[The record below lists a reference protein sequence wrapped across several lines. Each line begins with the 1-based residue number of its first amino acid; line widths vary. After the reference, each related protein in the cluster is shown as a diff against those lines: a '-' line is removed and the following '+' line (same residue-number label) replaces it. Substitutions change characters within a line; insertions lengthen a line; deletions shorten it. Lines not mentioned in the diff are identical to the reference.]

1 MCAVRGRSALDV
13 RQASTARGH
22 VAREV
27 VVPQPSRDELGDA
40 HNDPPLDR
48 VTLAARQPDPA
59 WTQQVPPGPDGRQ
72 RHLSAVWDMVLESRG
87 VQGTLR
93 ISFPC
98 PIVVRGGSNLPA
110 GQERVG
116 MFAYRL
122 VSGHWRVQTGVAR
135 MGEAGTVTTAGVF
148 GLNGLTGWE
157 QRRPEWVDVAWLALR
172 VHVGRQRKVGV
183 VVDVIDV
190 EEDEPPP
197 TRKRKGRPEGDTGP
211 TPPTPKAPRTAT
223 PAERAVRAEQ
233 AEPVGGRG
241 QRGVVQ
247 EWVDQQRAG
256 AWEARAISAE
266 AANRDLEARLSRANE
281 DRRDCESRLA
291 DVTKERDRLA
301 TKVRTL
307 ERDVA
312 TLRKAKPATQPAE
325 AVERAEGA
333 EAPAPPRVTW
343 GGASAAGVRY
353 LLAGAQ
359 AWHAQAKACA
369 GQMSVVSTGLRMAM
383 MASGKQVDVDSV
395 APDAPKV
402 TAAMEEV
409 RRQYPPPHRLTS
421 AAMDPSFVEAVGEQS
436 SRSTA
441 SQSSAPGGG
450 GVRRYP
456 PEHLSFPTTTN
467 VILSPPPKHG
477 QFDRYVG
484 YSPPIVRNFLQHC
497 LYINWGTVCP
507 LTCLRFFLRNCLYFI
522 WGMLCPLTC
531 YAAG

>member
-1 MCAVRGRSALDV
+1 MQVPFTAWSPDIRHHTKRKYKPRPRLPEEHAEPADQPAGTGGGRAPSEAGSV
-13 RQASTARGH
+13 CSEGSQRSRRSGGSEASTARGH

-27 VVPQPSRDELGDA
+27 VVPQASRDELGEA

-72 RHLSAVWDMVLESRG
+72 RHLSAVWDMELESRG

-98 PIVVRGGSNLPA
+98 PIVVRGGGNLPA
-110 GQERVG
+110 GQELVG

-135 MGEAGTVTTAGVF
+135 IGEAGTVTTAGVF
-148 GLNGLTGWE
+148 GLNVLTGWE

-172 VHVGRQRKVGV
+172 VHVGRQRKMGVG
-183 VVDVIDV
+183 VDVIDV

-197 TRKRKGRPEGDTGP
+197 HAQAQRAPRRGHG
-211 TPPTPKAPRTAT
+211 TPPPPKAPRTAT

-281 DRRDCESRLA
+281 DRRDVESRLA

-301 TKVRTL
+301 SKVKTL

-312 TLRKAKPATQPAE
+312 TLRKAKPAAVAAQ

-333 EAPAPPRVTW
+333 EAPAPPGDR
-343 GGASAAGVRY
+343 GGGSSAGVRY

-359 AWHAQAKACA
+359 AWHAQAEACA
-369 GQMSVVSTGLRMAM
+369 GQMSAVSTGLRMAM
-383 MASGKQVDVDSV
+383 MASGPHADVASV

-402 TAAMEEV
+402 TAAMEDV
-409 RRQYPPPHRLTS
+409 RRQYPPHRLTS

-436 SRSTA
+436 SQGSA
-441 SQSSAPGGG
+441 SRSSAPGGG
-450 GVRRYP
+450 G
-456 PEHLSFPTTTN
+456 
-467 VILSPPPKHG
+467 G
-477 QFDRYVG
+477 
-484 YSPPIVRNFLQHC
+484 
-497 LYINWGTVCP
+497 
-507 LTCLRFFLRNCLYFI
+507 
-522 WGMLCPLTC
+522 
-531 YAAG
+531 A